1 MLQESLGTR
10 HTGAP
15 RFQDVFVT
23 LTPRSDGTSA
33 HEDPCRAIIPLL
45 VSFVFIFAKRSGCRL
60 EAHEFVTFPNV
71 FCNHP
76 FACHL
81 CMSFCQT
88 FGL

>member
-10 HTGAP
+10 RTSEP

-23 LTPRSDGTSA
+23 FTPRSDGTSA
-33 HEDPCRAIIPLL
+33 HEDPCRALIPVP
-45 VSFVFIFAKRSGCRL
+45 VSFVFIFAKRSDCRL
-60 EAHEFVTFPNV
+60 KAHELVTFPNV

-76 FACHL
+76 FACQL
-81 CMSFCQT
+81 CMYFCQT